1 MENKFF
7 LEYDNMIQGYR
18 VGCFGKHNVSASLS
32 YIKNKD
38 NHKTW
43 KSDQLSCYFL
53 ILDWVREN
61 HPELL
66 I

>member
-1 MENKFF
+1 MENKFYI
-7 LEYDNMIQGYR
+7 EYDKMIQGYR
-18 VGCFGKHNVSASLS
+18 VSCFGEYNVSASLE
-32 YIKNKD
+32 YLKNKD

-43 KSDQLSCYFL
+43 KGDQLSCYHL
-53 ILDWVREN
+53 VLDWVRKN